1 MKQRAEALI
10 LGDPYAEDTTTGPL
24 ISHEHREKVMHH
36 YRLALQEGA
45 ELVTGGNI
53 PDFTTDERL
62 NQGAWIS
69 PTIFTGLDDSSA
81 TQQQEIF
88 GPVCH
93 ITPFSDED
101 EAIAMANNTDYGL
114 AAAVWTDNLSR
125 GHRVAAQMDVGIS
138 WVNTWF
144 LRDLRTPFGGGKMSG
159 IGREGGVHSLDSTLI
174 SATCVSNC
182 RGIRMSGL
190 NKGIALKLRE
200 AYKQGQVPPI
210 RNHLLE
216 NSGDVNTAYDI
227 QDINTSFWL
236 AEGRRI
242 VGRKIGLTSRAVQ
255 QQLDVDS
262 PDMGVLFADMA
273 VPSGNTVNL
282 SSMLQPKIEAEV
294 ALILGADLDYPACTT
309 ADIISAI
316 DYLLPAI
323 EIVDSRVKNWGIKIW
338 DTVADNASSAGFVLG
353 NRPVKLGTL
362 TWPSA
367 A

>member
-1 MKQRAEALI
+1 
-10 LGDPYAEDTTTGPL
+10 
-24 ISHEHREKVMHH
+24 
-36 YRLALQEGA
+36 
-45 ELVTGGNI
+45 
-53 PDFTTDERL
+53 
-62 NQGAWIS
+62 
-69 PTIFTGLDDSSA
+69 
-81 TQQQEIF
+81 
-88 GPVCH
+88 
-93 ITPFSDED
+93 
-101 EAIAMANNTDYGL
+101 
-114 AAAVWTDNLSR
+114 
-125 GHRVAAQMDVGIS
+125 
-138 WVNTWF
+138 
-144 LRDLRTPFGGGKMSG
+144 
-159 IGREGGVHSLDSTLI
+159 
-174 SATCVSNC
+174 
-182 RGIRMSGL
+182 MSGL
-190 NKGIALKLRE
+190 NKSIALQLRK
-200 AYKQGQVPPI
+200 AYEQGQVPPI
-210 RNHLLE
+210 RDHLLE
-216 NSGDVNTAYDI
+216 NGGDVNTAYDI

-353 NRPVKLGTL
+353 NRPVKLDSLDLVHCGMTIKCEGEFVSSGAGAACMGHPLNAALWLANHMNARGTPLRKGDIIL
-362 TWPSA
+362 TGALGPMVTAEAGKHYEARINGLGSVSIGFSGEGA
-367 A
+367 